1 MVNDNKHQAWLSF
14 IQKAASVPLDYSKED
29 MKAFRRIAAR
39 ESPSLVPVIEAYLNL
54 ALRSDTAATGV
65 RPSAERKSR
74 NGGSMHLFDLLR
86 EKRVFPQNLL
96 LAQFASRVLPHM
108 RNYRFDKMSRAISRL
123 EIIEYIE
130 RSDPRTRSKLEESM
144 REALGQMKVRPTSQ
158 IDRSSFFSKWE
169 RIIKGL
175 EL

>member
-1 MVNDNKHQAWLSF
+1 VVNDTKHHAWLNF
-14 IQKAASVPLDYSKED
+14 IQKAASVPSDYSKED

-39 ESPSLVPVIEAYLNL
+39 ESPSLVPLIDAYLNL
-54 ALRSDTAATGV
+54 AQQSDTATGA
-65 RPSAERKSR
+65 RRSAERKGS
-74 NGGSMHLFDLLR
+74 NGGNMHLFDLLR
-86 EKRVFPQNLL
+86 EKRLFPQNLL

-108 RNYRFDKMSRAISRL
+108 RNYRFDKMSRSDIAAR
-123 EIIEYIE
+123 IIEHIE

-144 REALGQMKVRPTSQ
+144 REALGQIKVRPTKE
-158 IDRSSFFSKWE
+158 IDRTSFFSKWE